1 MIKTW
6 FEDFKDKP
14 LKDKLFI
21 VIPYT
26 ASMFFIARIA
36 ELYRLCGGDLY
47 KFIKNISYIY
57 RGFPTR
63 LTLQDILIGVLFG
76 AAIVWCI
83 RWTNK
88 MHKKNTRFGEEYGS
102 ARWSA

>member
-1 MIKTW
+1 M
-6 FEDFKDKP
+6 DKS

-21 VIPYT
+21 VFPYV
-26 ASMFFIARIA
+26 AGMMLLARIA

-47 KFIKNISYIY
+47 MFVKNITYIY
-57 RGFPTR
+57 RVFPPR
-63 LTLQDILIGVLFG
+63 FILRDILIGVLGG

-88 MHKKNTRFGEEYGS
+88 IHKKNTRFGEEYGS
-102 ARWSA
+102 AR

>member
-6 FEDFKDKP
+6 FEDFMGKSF
-14 LKDKLFI
+14 KDKLFI
-21 VIPYT
+21 VLPYMIG
-26 ASMFFIARIA
+26 MFSLARIA

-47 KFIKNISYIY
+47 KFVKNITYLY
-57 RGFPTR
+57 RVFPPHFVFR
-63 LTLQDILIGVLFG
+63 DILIGVLG
-76 AAIVWCI
+76 GGVIVWYI
-83 RWTNK
+83 RWANR